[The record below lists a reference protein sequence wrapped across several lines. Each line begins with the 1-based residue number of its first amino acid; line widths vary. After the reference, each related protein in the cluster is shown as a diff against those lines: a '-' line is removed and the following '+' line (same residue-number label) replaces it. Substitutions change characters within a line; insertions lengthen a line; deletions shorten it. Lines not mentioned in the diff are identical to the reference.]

1 MAWVILGIAMQYWRA
16 SLAYSFLGDVYFL
29 NGTPFVGA
37 LLALLRLSGFSARRL
52 ASVAHS
58 TPPFF

>member
-1 MAWVILGIAMQYWRA
+1 MQYWRA